1 MFRYEEVKND
11 KKLIMALTGI
21 SKEEFE
27 KLVPIFEESWEE
39 YINNNYKNREERKRK
54 YGGGR
59 KENLENIKDKLLFIL
74 YYTKVYPLQEV
85 LAFEFGMSQ
94 STANEWIYI
103 LSTIL
108 KETLDKGKYLPERN
122 PEEIETKLDADNNKE
137 YAIDGTE
144 RRIHRPSNEAKQE
157 QYYSGKKKPT
167 HLKILSLALSKL
179 RKSSI

>member
-1 MFRYEEVKND
+1 MFRYEEIKND

-27 KLVPIFEESWEE
+27 KLLAIFEESWKE
-39 YINNNYKNREERKRK
+39 YINKIYKTRPGRKRE

-59 KENLENIKDKLLFIL
+59 KENLENIEDKLLFIL

-85 LAFEFGMSQ
+85 LAFEFGISQ
-94 STANEWIYI
+94 STANEWIHI
-103 LSTIL
+103 LSEIL
-108 KETLDKGKYLPERN
+108 KEALDKGGYLPERN
-122 PEEIETKLDADNNKE
+122 PEEIETKLDTENNKE

-144 RRIHRPSNEAKQE
+144 RRIQRPSNEAKQE
-157 QYYSGKKKPT
+157 HYYSGKKKPT
-167 HLKILSLALSKL
+167 QLKILSLALSKL